1 MNRARASEDS
11 TQDERMADQ
20 REWNAHQR
28 AGQVTF
34 WLVQGRRMSTAEIA
48 RLTGLSWDGAKFMM
62 EMLSGLL
69 PIVYSD
75 DKWHWLENSK

>member
-1 MNRARASEDS
+1 MANR
-11 TQDERMADQ
+11 

-34 WLVQGRRMSTAEIA
+34 WLVQGRKMSTAEIA

-69 PIVYSD
+69 PILYAD
-75 DKWHWLENSK
+75 DKWQWIEDSNNT

>member
-1 MNRARASEDS
+1 MNSVRTNLDS
-11 TQDERMADQ
+11 SQDKFMANR

-28 AGQVTF
+28 AGQVTY
-34 WLVQGRRMSTAEIA
+34 WLVQGRKLSTAEIA

-69 PIVYSD
+69 PIVYAD
-75 DKWHWLENSK
+75 DKWQWLENSN

>member
-1 MNRARASEDS
+1 MNRARTSENS
-11 TQDERMADQ
+11 NQGECIANR

-34 WLVQGRRMSTAEIA
+34 WLVQGRKMSTAEIA

-69 PIVYSD
+69 PIVFID
-75 DKWHWLENSK
+75 DRWQWFEDSG

>member
-1 MNRARASEDS
+1 MNRARCSVE
-11 TQDERMADQ
+11 TNPVECVENQ

-28 AGQVTF
+28 AGQVTY
-34 WLVQGRRMSTAEIA
+34 WLVQGRKMSTAEIA

-75 DKWHWLENSK
+75 DKWQWFDNGD

>member
-1 MNRARASEDS
+1 MNRAQCS
-11 TQDERMADQ
+11 TENNLGECVENQ

-28 AGQVTF
+28 AGQVTY
-34 WLVQGRRMSTAEIA
+34 WLVKGRKMSTAEIA

>member
-1 MNRARASEDS
+1 
-11 TQDERMADQ
+11 MANQ

-34 WLVQGRRMSTAEIA
+34 WLVQGRKMSTAEIA

-69 PIVYSD
+69 PIVCAD
-75 DKWHWLENSK
+75 NKWQWLEGHN